1 MIWLVG
7 NKGMLG
13 TEVEALLRRAGA
25 PYFATDREMD
35 ITNPGIPRAFLKK
48 RDILRLDWIVN
59 CAGYTAVDQAE
70 DEPEKA
76 FSLNVEGPRN
86 LAKAARDTG
95 ASLLHISTDYIF
107 NGEKTGDYVEDDP
120 PAPMSVYGKS
130 KLEGE
135 KAVREEWEKHFIVRT
150 AWLYGRNGKNFVDT
164 MLRLFREK
172 KRVKVVDDQRGNPTY
187 ARDLAEAITAIV
199 TRDSRK
205 FGTYHFT
212 NEGRTSWFDFARAI
226 FDAAIPLGLAD
237 PGVDVKPVP
246 TQEYPTKA
254 ARPKNSCLSK
264 DRIRRE
270 LGIDPRDWRDAL
282 QNYLE
287 EKAGKP

>member
-13 TEVEALLRRAGA
+13 TEAEALLLQTGA
-25 PYFATDREMD
+25 KFVSSDRETD
-35 ITNPGIPRAFLKK
+35 IADPDVPGVFLKK
-48 RDILRLDWIVN
+48 RGLSRLDWIIN

-70 DEPEKA
+70 DEPDKA
-76 FSLNVEGPRN
+76 FSLNVKGTRN

-95 ASLLHISTDYIF
+95 AALLHLSTDYIF
-107 NGEKTGDYVEDDP
+107 SGEKTGDYAEDDP
-120 PAPMSVYGKS
+120 PAPKSVYGKS

-135 KAVREEWEKHFIVRT
+135 KAVREEWEKHFIIRT

-164 MLRLFREK
+164 MLKLFREK
-172 KRVKVVDDQRGNPTY
+172 KQVKVVNDQWGNPTY

-199 TRDSRK
+199 ARDSRK

-212 NEGRTSWFDFARAI
+212 NEGRASWFDFARAI
-226 FDAAIPLGLAD
+226 CDAAIPLGLTD
-237 PGVDVKPVP
+237 PGVEVKPIP

-254 ARPKNSCLSK
+254 TRPKNSCLSK

-270 LGIDPRDWRDAL
+270 LGIVPRDWRDAL
-282 QNYLE
+282 QSYLE
-287 EKAGKP
+287 EKAGKS